1 VRLRLISCRGNAIE
15 LAVLAYCM
23 LPPCHVKIWR
33 FLFARYKCRN
43 STGGVKMSSAI
54 ETKQLIVDEIS
65 NKLRTSVSTIVV
77 DYRGLSVAEVTELR
91 KQLREAGIEF
101 KVYKNTMTRRAA
113 DAAELSGLNEAL
125 TGPNAI
131 AFSNEDVVAP
141 AKILNDFAKKHEAL
155 ELKAGVIEGNVA
167 TVEEIKALA
176 ELPSREGLLSML
188 LSVLQAPIR
197 NLALVTKA
205 VAEQKEEQG
214 A

>member
-1 VRLRLISCRGNAIE
+1 MSSIIE
-15 LAVLAYCM
+15 L
-23 LPPCHVKIWR
+23 
-33 FLFARYKCRN
+33 
-43 STGGVKMSSAI
+43 
-54 ETKQLIVDEIS
+54 KQQIVSEIS
-65 NKLRTSVSTIVV
+65 DKLKNSVSTVVV

-91 KQLREAGIEF
+91 KQLREAGVEF
-101 KVYKNTMTRRAA
+101 KVYKNSMTRRAA
-113 DAAELSGLNEAL
+113 EANGLADLNAAL

-131 AFSNEDVVAP
+131 AFSTEDVVAP

-167 TVEEIKALA
+167 TAEEVKALA
-176 ELPSREGLLSML
+176 DLPSREGLLSML

>member
-1 VRLRLISCRGNAIE
+1 
-15 LAVLAYCM
+15 
-23 LPPCHVKIWR
+23 
-33 FLFARYKCRN
+33 
-43 STGGVKMSSAI
+43 MSSVI
-54 ETKQLIVDEIS
+54 EQKQQIVSDIAEKFKAS
-65 NKLRTSVSTIVV
+65 KSTIVV
-77 DYRGLSVAEVTELR
+77 DYRGLTVSEVTELR

-101 KVYKNTMTRRAA
+101 KVFKNSLTRRAA
-113 DAAELSGLNEAL
+113 ESVELTGLNESL

-155 ELKAGVIEGNVA
+155 EIKAGVIEGNLA
-167 TVEEIKALA
+167 TVEEVKALA

-197 NLALVTKA
+197 NLALATKA

>member
-1 VRLRLISCRGNAIE
+1 
-15 LAVLAYCM
+15 
-23 LPPCHVKIWR
+23 
-33 FLFARYKCRN
+33 
-43 STGGVKMSSAI
+43 MSSAI
-54 ETKQLIVDEIS
+54 ELKQQIVSEIS
-65 NKLRTSVSTIVV
+65 DKLKNSVSTVVV

-91 KQLREAGIEF
+91 KQLREAGVEF
-101 KVYKNTMTRRAA
+101 KVYKNSMTRRAA
-113 DAAELSGLNEAL
+113 EATGLAELNAAL

-131 AFSNEDVVAP
+131 AFSTEDVVAP

-167 TVEEIKALA
+167 SADEIKALA
-176 ELPSREGLLSML
+176 DLPSREGLLSML

-197 NLALVTKA
+197 NLALATKA